1 MTILTITNT
10 RQNQKIVDEKE
21 EMIEETKKEVEIGM
35 AIEKDRDR
43 WDRNEDRHRKNYDEE
58 NKRYNYFER
67 QQEPREKTQRGFSA
81 EDKVSSYKNAFHG
94 IIVFF
99 S

>member
-1 MTILTITNT
+1 
-10 RQNQKIVDEKE
+10 
-21 EMIEETKKEVEIGM
+21 M

-67 QQEPREKTQRGFSA
+67 QQEPREKTQRGSGKVCQ
-81 EDKVSSYKNAFHG
+81 DKNIMKG
-94 IIVFF
+94 E
-99 S
+99 